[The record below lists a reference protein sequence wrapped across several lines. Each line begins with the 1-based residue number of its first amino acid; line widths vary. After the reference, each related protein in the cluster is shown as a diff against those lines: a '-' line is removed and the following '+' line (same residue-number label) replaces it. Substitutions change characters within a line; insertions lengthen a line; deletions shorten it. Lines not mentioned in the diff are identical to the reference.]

1 MNKDEERA
9 REIVTAWGANGDPS
23 WNRPIADI
31 AAALSAVRAEER
43 EAERERCI
51 VRARDAIACPHCAD
65 HEDTCMSREEMETR
79 IADAIRRQEDVRG

>member
-1 MNKDEERA
+1 MTTDAERA
-9 REIVTAWGANGDPS
+9 LEVVRRHAPRYPGYYSILAK
-23 WNRPIADI
+23 DI
-31 AAALSAVRAEER
+31 AAALAAVRAEER

-79 IADAIRRQEDVRG
+79 IADAIRRKP